1 MDGYSS
7 AYARRLAK
15 AIDEMI
21 LEKAGQI
28 TGGFPK
34 TFDDYRERVGELR
47 SLGAV
52 REAMRDIEKKLN
64 GDEPEER

>member
-15 AIDEMI
+15 AIDEMAA
-21 LEKAGQI
+21 EKAGQI

-47 SLGAV
+47 MLGV
-52 REAMRDIEKKLN
+52 MRETMTTIEKKMN